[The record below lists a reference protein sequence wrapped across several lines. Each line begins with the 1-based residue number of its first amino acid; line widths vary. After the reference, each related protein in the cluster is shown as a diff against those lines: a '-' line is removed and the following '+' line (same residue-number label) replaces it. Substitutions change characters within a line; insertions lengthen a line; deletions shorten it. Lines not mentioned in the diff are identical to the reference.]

1 MKFSAAENFE
11 AVHCR
16 KIYFKPNVNL
26 KFTFQEFPNLP
37 RGDKFS
43 VSSGERGIIYQ
54 KSKRDCRLV
63 DLDFGQRLRLFIR
76 RDSYN
81 VSGNGFFCFYFIKA
95 RESINLRNFPLS
107 RFFIYIFYE
116 NIFFDMQNPF
126 VYPADCKAPQTIIVS
141 QIKRLKTK
149 RLRRFFL

>member
-63 DLDFGQRLRLFIR
+63 DLDCGQRLGIFIR
-76 RDSYN
+76 RDSFADVYIGQSRDHYN
-81 VSGNGFFCFYFIKA
+81 VSGNGFFCFPFLV
-95 RESINLRNFPLS
+95 SLS
-107 RFFIYIFYE
+107 
-116 NIFFDMQNPF
+116 IFFMKIFSSTCRIPSYTLPTARRPKKLS
-126 VYPADCKAPQTIIVS
+126 YPK
-141 QIKRLKTK
+141 LNG
-149 RLRRFFL
+149 